1 VYVPRGALTFEDA
14 GDGGARGVQH
24 THARHLVR
32 LPLAFERE
40 LGVVSQLAK
49 ATTLARAPLTL
60 VHLACAPSAVR
71 GGRGGG
77 GSGSNGGG
85 GGEIERAMLAGR
97 QARAEP
103 RASAL
108 PVRTVDPGVHA
119 VPVELAVREHAPQL
133 RAVHEHIQSK
143 ACDEAVAELALVPR
157 AVGELVHAVAL
168 AVVALA
174 LA

>member
-60 VHLACAPSAVR
+60 VHLA
-71 GGRGGG
+71 
-77 GSGSNGGG
+77 
-85 GGEIERAMLAGR
+85 
-97 QARAEP
+97 
-103 RASAL
+103 
-108 PVRTVDPGVHA
+108 VDPGVHA
-119 VPVELAVREHAPQL
+119 VPVELSVREHAPQL